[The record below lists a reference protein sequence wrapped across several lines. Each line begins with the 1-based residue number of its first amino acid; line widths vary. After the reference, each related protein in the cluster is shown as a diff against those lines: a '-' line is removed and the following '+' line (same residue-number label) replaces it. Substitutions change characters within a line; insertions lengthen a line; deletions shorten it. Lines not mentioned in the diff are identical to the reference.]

1 MLSINYNGKKRN
13 LLVCIIVILL
23 IVRRQYFCCVSN
35 ALLYVLVL
43 KFCAVYVCFHILLKV
58 RAQVLK
64 VKKLHKNN
72 ASNECLRDITVV
84 CKTCAGPTSIFSY
97 FLPELK
103 R

>member
-13 LLVCIIVILL
+13 LLVCIILL

-84 CKTCAGPTSIFSY
+84 CKTCAGPTSIF
-97 FLPELK
+97 FLLSP
-103 R
+103 